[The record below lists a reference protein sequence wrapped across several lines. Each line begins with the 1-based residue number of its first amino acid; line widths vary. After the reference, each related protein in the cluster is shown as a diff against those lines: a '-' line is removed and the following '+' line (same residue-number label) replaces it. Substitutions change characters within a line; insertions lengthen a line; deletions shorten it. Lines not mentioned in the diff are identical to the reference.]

1 MIIYS
6 ARYYDIELSEAK
18 IIVAD
23 MFRVVKENWRELAKK
38 WIESKCNRKD
48 VSSI

>member
-48 VSSI
+48 VASI